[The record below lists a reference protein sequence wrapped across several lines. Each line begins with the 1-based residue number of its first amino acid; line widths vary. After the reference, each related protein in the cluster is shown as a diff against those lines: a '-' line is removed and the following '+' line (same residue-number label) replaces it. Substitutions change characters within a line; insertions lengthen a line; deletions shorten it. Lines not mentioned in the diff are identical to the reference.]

1 MKIYVLTKKTL
12 VYAAALLL
20 IAAFSVPSLFRSVET
35 SVSSKELP
43 IYSVECSDKKIAV
56 TFDSAW
62 NDDDIDKIIQ
72 VLNEQSCPSTF
83 FVTGDWAERFAE
95 SLKKLY
101 NAGHEIASHSYNHT
115 LYSTLSKDEII
126 ADMDKCDSII
136 ESVIGI
142 RPTLCR
148 APSGDYTNN
157 SILAAKETGRIMVQW
172 DCDSLDWKELTE
184 EEMKERIFSK
194 VQPGSILLFHNGT
207 KQTADALP
215 GILTALKNE
224 GYEFVKVGDLIY
236 KENYSIDHTG
246 RQFIKNQSPTI

>member
-1 MKIYVLTKKTL
+1 MKIYVLTKKTIL
-12 VYAAALLL
+12 FALAVLLL
-20 IAAFSVPSLFRSVET
+20 GAFTVPTFFKSVET
-35 SVSSKELP
+35 SVANKELP
-43 IYSVECSDKKIAV
+43 IYSVETSEKKIAV

-72 VLNEQSCPSTF
+72 VLNEQYCPSTF
-83 FVTGDWAERFAE
+83 FVTGDWAERFPE

-115 LYSTLSKDEII
+115 LYSTLTKDEII
-126 ADMDKCDSII
+126 ADMDKCDSVI

-157 SILAAKETGRIMVQW
+157 SIMAAKETGRMCIQW
-172 DCDSLDWKELTE
+172 DVDSLDWKDLTE
-184 EEMKERIFSK
+184 EEMKECIFSK

-215 GILTALKNE
+215 GILTALKND
-224 GYEFVKVGDLIY
+224 GYTFCKVGDLIY

-246 RQFIKNQSPTI
+246 RQFQN